1 MSNRTLR
8 SSGRRSISGNGNR
21 RLRRLFMATA
31 ATAGSIGLGVFGAA
45 LLAQPAG
52 AVTVTL
58 TVATTGTDTGN
69 CVGSSCATLGY
80 TLSQAAAGDII
91 MIQPGTYMAS
101 ADPTGTS
108 NTVPAALTGLT
119 IESDAALSGNA
130 ANTIVDGAAA
140 NGLVVN
146 ANDVTVNGIT
156 FENSGAAGIMMSPPS
171 SAVAPAAV
179 TGETI
184 ENNVINNSD
193 QCALTPSTA
202 VCTAAIGAGDYGESI
217 WMLSVT
223 DSTVEGNTVENGLG
237 GGILVSDE
245 NGPNFGNTIENNTV
259 LDNGVA
265 FAACGITL
273 AAHNNAAIYSSG
285 PNAGQPD
292 PAAGGVYNNTIKGN
306 TSNGNGA
313 TGIGVFNAA
322 YNNTIEGNTFNGN
335 GEPGVKL
342 NPTFPGGDVNGNS
355 IIDNTVGVN
364 SLLDGPGGGIPGS
377 HNSGSTQ
384 TTGIMVDAPAGPVTG
399 TIIQGNT
406 VSGNYYGIYL
416 QAGASSS
423 TVSGNTITVT
433 KGGVPVFTVAAPGS
447 AYWLASSSGG
457 VFSFG
462 QAPFEGSA
470 GGITLSQPIVG
481 EAAAPDGGGY
491 WLAAKDGGIF
501 TYGSATYWGSLPA
514 DHVHVSDIVGIAPT
528 AAGGGYWLVGSDG
541 GVFALGDAVYSG
553 SLPADHVHVT
563 DIVGIAPTADGG
575 GYWLLGSDGGVFAF
589 GDAVYAGSLP
599 ADHVHVSDIVGI
611 APTAD
616 GGGYWLVG
624 KDGGVF
630 AFGDAVYAGS
640 LPADHV
646 HVSNIVGIAANP
658 AGGGYWLVGTDGG
671 TFGFGSAPYLGSLPG
686 LNIHVSNIVGIT
698 ATP

>member
-1 MSNRTLR
+1 MSNRRLQSRDSR
-8 SSGRRSISGNGNR
+8 SFLGSWNR
-21 RLRRLFMATA
+21 RLRRLLMATA
-31 ATAGSIGLGVFGAA
+31 ATAGGIGVGVVGAA

-69 CVGSSCATLGY
+69 CVSSSCATLGY
-80 TLSQAAAGDII
+80 ALSQAAAGDTIVL
-91 MIQPGTYMAS
+91 QPGTYMAS
-101 ADPTGTS
+101 ADPASTS
-108 NTVPAALTGLT
+108 NTVPAALSGLT
-119 IESDAALSGNA
+119 IESDAAMSGDA

-140 NGLVVN
+140 NNLVVN

-193 QCALTPSTA
+193 QCGLTPSTA

-223 DSTVEGNTVENGLG
+223 DSTIEGNTVENGLG

-245 NGPNFGNTIENNTV
+245 DGPNFGNTIENNTI
-259 LDNGVA
+259 LDNGVT
-265 FAACGITL
+265 FAGCGITL
-273 AAHNNAAIYSSG
+273 AAHNNAAIFMSG

-292 PAAGGVYNNTIKGN
+292 PAAGGVYNNTVKGN

-322 YNNTIEGNTFNGN
+322 YNNVIQGNTFDNN

-355 IIDNTVGVN
+355 IIGNTVGVN
-364 SLLDGPGGGIPGS
+364 SLLDGPGGNSPGS
-377 HNSGSTQ
+377 HNSHSTQ

-406 VSGNYYGIYL
+406 VSGNYFGIYL

-423 TVSGNTITVT
+423 TVSGNSVTVT
-433 KGGVPVFTVAAPGS
+433 KGGVPIFIVPAPGT
-447 AYWLASSSGG
+447 ANWLVSSSGG

-470 GGITLSQPIVG
+470 GGITLSQAIVG

-501 TYGSATYWGSLPA
+501 SYGSASYWGSLPGKN
-514 DHVHVSDIVGIAPT
+514 VHVSN
-528 AAGGGYWLVGSDG
+528 
-541 GVFALGDAVYSG
+541 
-553 SLPADHVHVT
+553 
-563 DIVGIAPTADGG
+563 IVGIAPTADGG
-575 GYWLLGSDGGVFAF
+575 GYWLVGSDGGVFGL
-589 GDAVYAGSLP
+589 GDATYFGSLP
-599 ADHVHVSDIVGI
+599 GDNVHVSDIVGI

-616 GGGYWLVG
+616 GGGYFLVG

-630 AFGDAVYAGS
+630 AFGDAAYAGS
-640 LPADHV
+640 LPSHSI
-646 HVSNIVGIAANP
+646 HVSNIVGIATDPGGGYYLVGKDGGVFTFGSATYAGSIP
-658 AGGGYWLVGTDGG
+658 ALNIHVSDIVGIAATGDGGGYWLVGSDGG
-671 TFGFGSAPYLGSLPG
+671 TFGFGSAGALGSLPA

>member
-8 SSGRRSISGNGNR
+8 SRGNVSISGNGNR

-31 ATAGSIGLGVFGAA
+31 ATAGSIGLGVFGAT

-58 TVATTGTDTGN
+58 TVATAGTDAGN
-69 CVGSSCATLGY
+69 CVTSPCATLGY
-80 TLSQAAAGDII
+80 ALSQAAAGETIV
-91 MIQPGTYMAS
+91 IQPGTYTAS

-119 IESDAALSGNA
+119 IESDAALGGNA
-130 ANTIVDGAAA
+130 ANTIIQGAAA
-140 NGLVVN
+140 NGLMVN
-146 ANDVTVNGIT
+146 ANGVTVNGLT
-156 FENSGAAGIMMSPPS
+156 FNNSGAAGILVTPPT
-171 SAVAPAAV
+171 SATAPAAV
-179 TGETI
+179 TGVTI
-184 ENNVINNSD
+184 ENVVSNNSD
-193 QCALTPSTA
+193 QCFNTPSTP

-217 WMLSVT
+217 WLLSVT
-223 DSTVEGNTVENGLG
+223 DSTLENSILENGLG
-237 GGILVSDE
+237 GGLLVSDE
-245 NGPNFGNTIENNTV
+245 MGPSFGNTIENNMSV
-259 LDNGVA
+259 NNQLG
-265 FAACGITL
+265 CGITL
-273 AAHNNAAIYSSG
+273 AAHNMAAIFSTG
-285 PNAGQPD
+285 PNAGQPN
-292 PAAGGVYNNTIKGN
+292 PAGGGVYNNTIQGN
-306 TSNGNGA
+306 ISSGNGA

-322 YNNTIEGNTFNGN
+322 YNNTIQGNTFDNN

-355 IIDNTVGVN
+355 VIGNTVGVN

-406 VSGNYYGIYL
+406 VTGNYYGIYL

-423 TVSGNTITVT
+423 TVSGNTVTVT

-447 AYWLASSSGG
+447 AYWLASSNGG

-481 EAAAPDGGGY
+481 EAAAPDSGGY

-501 TYGSATYWGSLPA
+501 SYGSATYWGSLPG
-514 DHVHVSDIVGIAPT
+514 DNVHVSDIVGIAPT

-553 SLPADHVHVT
+553 SLP
-563 DIVGIAPTADGG
+563 
-575 GYWLLGSDGGVFAF
+575 
-589 GDAVYAGSLP
+589 GDN
-599 ADHVHVSDIVGI
+599 VHVSDIVGI

-616 GGGYWLVG
+616 GGGYFLVG

-630 AFGDAVYAGS
+630 AFGDAVYSGS
-640 LPADHV
+640 LPGNNV
-646 HVSNIVGIAANP
+646 HVSDIVGISANP

-671 TFGFGSAPYLGSLPG
+671 AFGFGSASDLGSLPA

>member
-1 MSNRTLR
+1 MNNRTLR
-8 SSGRRSISGNGNR
+8 SGSSTSLFGNGNR
-21 RLRRLFMATA
+21 RLRRLFLATA
-31 ATAGSIGLGVFGAA
+31 AAAGSIGLGVFGAA

-52 AVTVTL
+52 AVVATL

-69 CVGSSCATLGY
+69 CVASSCATLGY
-80 TLSQAAAGDII
+80 ALSQAAAGDTVVL
-91 MIQPGTYMAS
+91 QPGTYMAS

-108 NTVPAALTGLT
+108 NTVPAVLTGLI

-146 ANDVTVNGIT
+146 ANGVTVNGIT
-156 FENSGAAGIMMSPPS
+156 FENSGAAGIMISPPS

-193 QCALTPSTA
+193 QCELTPSTA

-223 DSTVEGNTVENGLG
+223 DSTVQGNTVENGLG

-245 NGPNFGNTIENNTV
+245 DGPNFGNTIENNMI
-259 LDNGVA
+259 LDNAVA
-265 FAACGITL
+265 FAGCGITL
-273 AAHNNAAIYSSG
+273 AAHNQAAIFSSG
-285 PNAGQPD
+285 PNAGKPD
-292 PAAGGVYNNTIKGN
+292 PSAGGVYNNTIEGN

-322 YNNTIEGNTFNGN
+322 YNNTIEGNTFNNN

-364 SLLDGPGGGIPGS
+364 SLLDGPGGNSPGS
-377 HNSGSTQ
+377 HNSLSTQ

-416 QAGASSS
+416 QPGTSSS

-433 KGGVPVFTVAAPGS
+433 KGGAAVFIVAAPGT
-447 AYWLASSSGG
+447 ANWLVSSSGG

-470 GGITLSQPIVG
+470 GALTLSQPIVG
-481 EAAAPDGGGY
+481 QAAAPDGGGY

-501 TYGSATYWGSLPA
+501 TYGSATYWGSLP
-514 DHVHVSDIVGIAPT
+514 
-528 AAGGGYWLVGSDG
+528 
-541 GVFALGDAVYSG
+541 GDN
-553 SLPADHVHVT
+553 
-563 DIVGIAPTADGG
+563 
-575 GYWLLGSDGGVFAF
+575 
-589 GDAVYAGSLP
+589 
-599 ADHVHVSDIVGI
+599 VHVSDIVGI

-624 KDGGVF
+624 ADGGIFGLGDARYFGSLPGVGVHVSDIVGIAPTADGGGYFLVGKDGGVF

-640 LPADHV
+640 LPSKGV
-646 HVSNIVGIAANP
+646 SVSNIVGIAASSGGGYYLVGKDGGVFTFGSATYAGSLPGDGVHVSDIVGIAPTAN
-658 AGGGYWLVGTDGG
+658 GGGYWLAGTDGG
-671 TFGFGSAPYLGSLPG
+671 TFAFGSANAVGSLPA
-686 LNIHVSNIVGIT
+686 LNIHVSNIVGVT

>member
-8 SSGRRSISGNGNR
+8 SCGSRSLSGIGNR

-31 ATAGSIGLGVFGAA
+31 VTAGSIGLGVFGAA

-52 AVTVTL
+52 AVTTTL

-80 TLSQAAAGDII
+80 ALSKAAAGDII

-101 ADPTGTS
+101 ADPASTS
-108 NTVPAALTGLT
+108 NTVPAALSGLT
-119 IESDAALSGNA
+119 IESDAALSGDA

-184 ENNVINNSD
+184 ENNVMNNSD
-193 QCALTPSTA
+193 QCGLTPSTA

-245 NGPNFGNTIENNTV
+245 DGPNFGNTIENNTV

-273 AAHNNAAIYSSG
+273 AAHNSAAIYSSG

-292 PAAGGVYNNTIKGN
+292 PAAGGVYNETVKDN
-306 TSNGNGA
+306 TSDGNGA

-399 TIIQGNT
+399 TIIQGNAI
-406 VSGNYYGIYL
+406 SGNYYGIYL
-416 QAGASSS
+416 QAGASNS
-423 TVSGNTITVT
+423 TVSSNTITVT

-447 AYWLASSSGG
+447 AYWLASSDGG

-501 TYGSATYWGSLPA
+501 TYGSATYWGSLPG
-514 DHVHVSDIVGIAPT
+514 DNVHVSDIVGIAPT

-541 GVFALGDAVYSG
+541 GVFALGDAGYAG
-553 SLPADHVHVT
+553 SLPADHVHVS

-575 GYWLLGSDGGVFAF
+575 GYWLVGSDGGVFAF
-589 GDAVYAGSLP
+589 GDAGYAGSLP

>member
-1 MSNRTLR
+1 MSNRT
-8 SSGRRSISGNGNR
+8 RRSRGNRSLSGNGKRRFR
-21 RLRRLFMATA
+21 RLLMATA

-52 AVTVTL
+52 AVTATL
-58 TVATTGTDTGN
+58 TIASTGTDTGN
-69 CVGSSCATLGY
+69 CAASSCATLGY
-80 TLSQAAAGDII
+80 ALSQAATGDTI
-91 MIQPGTYMAS
+91 MLAPGTYKTS

-108 NTVPAALTGLT
+108 NIVPVALTGLT
-119 IESDAALSGNA
+119 IESDAALGGSA
-130 ANTIVDGAAA
+130 ANTIIEGAAA
-140 NGLVVN
+140 NGLAVN
-146 ANDVTVNGIT
+146 ANGVTVNGLT
-156 FENSGAAGIMMSPPS
+156 FDNSGAAGIMMSPPS

-184 ENNVINNSD
+184 ENNVMNNSD
-193 QCALTPSTA
+193 QCGLTPATT

-245 NGPNFGNTIENNTV
+245 DGPNFGNTIENNTV

-265 FAACGITL
+265 FASCGITL
-273 AAHNNAAIYSSG
+273 AAHNSAAIYSSG

-292 PAAGGVYNNTIKGN
+292 PAAGGVYNETVKDN
-306 TSNGNGA
+306 TSDGNGA

-322 YNNTIEGNTFNGN
+322 YNNTIEGNTFDNN

-355 IIDNTVGVN
+355 IIGNTVGVN

-377 HNSGSTQ
+377 HNSLSTQ
-384 TTGIMVDAPAGPVTG
+384 TTGIMVVAPAGPVTG

-406 VSGNYYGIYL
+406 VAGNYYGVYL
-416 QAGASSS
+416 APGASSS

-433 KGGVPVFTVAAPGS
+433 KGGAAVFTAAAPGS
-447 AYWLASSSGG
+447 AYWLASSNGG

-470 GGITLSQPIVG
+470 GAIALSQPIVG

-501 TYGSATYWGSLPA
+501 SYGSATYWGSLPGEN
-514 DHVHVSDIVGIAPT
+514 VHVSNIVGIAPT
-528 AAGGGYWLVGSDG
+528 ANGGGYWLVGSDG
-541 GVFALGDAVYSG
+541 GVFA
-553 SLPADHVHVT
+553 
-563 DIVGIAPTADGG
+563 
-575 GYWLLGSDGGVFAF
+575 F
-589 GDAVYAGSLP
+589 GDAAYAGSLP
-599 ADHVHVSDIVGI
+599 GENVHVSDIVGI

-616 GGGYWLVG
+616 GGGYFLVGKDGGVFAFGDAVYAGSVPGDNVHVSNIEGIAPTADGGGYFLVG

-640 LPADHV
+640 LPGLKI

-658 AGGGYWLVGTDGG
+658 AGAGYWLVGSDGG
-671 TFGFGSAPYLGSLPG
+671 TFGFGSASFLGSLPG
-686 LNIHVSNIVGIT
+686 QNVHVSNIVGIT
-698 ATP
+698 VTP